1 MTGAARQNK
10 PSEEKLRTA
19 YNIMPNLLNCS
30 WYSSG
35 GITKDLGTDAIEYA
49 ETIIGLLKDFVE
61 LKKEELK

>member
-1 MTGAARQNK
+1 
-10 PSEEKLRTA
+10 
-19 YNIMPNLLNCS
+19 MPNLLNCS